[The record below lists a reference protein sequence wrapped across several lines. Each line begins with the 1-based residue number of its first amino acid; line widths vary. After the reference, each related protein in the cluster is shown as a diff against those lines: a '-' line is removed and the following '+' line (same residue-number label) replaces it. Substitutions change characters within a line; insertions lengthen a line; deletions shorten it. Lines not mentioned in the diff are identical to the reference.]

1 MKKALLKDSVKEIR
15 KTYKRFLSILLMS
28 LLGVGFFAGIRATS
42 PDMRKTIDN
51 YYNEQNF
58 YDIQMIST
66 LGLTDEDVD
75 LIKNNEY
82 VSEVY
87 GSFSKEAL
95 VEISN
100 NSEPV
105 VKVHSLLDINKV
117 ILKEGRL
124 PEKDNECVVEQGF
137 LAQTAKKIGDTITLE
152 DSDDSFNNDTLT
164 IVGTVESPLYITR
177 DRGSG
182 TLGTG
187 KIDYYIYTNSENFN
201 LDVYTELYIKIK
213 NENSYATTSDEYSEL
228 VDNALNSIKV
238 YEEQINTRR
247 YDELIKE
254 ANDKVDEAQQEL
266 DKNKQENEQKLNDAQ
281 KEIDDYRL
289 QIEDSKVSINSQ
301 KIIWILCLQIMTSKF
316 KMEKCNLMMHKK
328 H

>member
-100 NSEPV
+100 NSVPV

-137 LAQTAKKIGDTITLE
+137 LAQTAKK
-152 DSDDSFNNDTLT
+152 
-164 IVGTVESPLYITR
+164 
-177 DRGSG
+177 
-182 TLGTG
+182 
-187 KIDYYIYTNSENFN
+187 
-201 LDVYTELYIKIK
+201 
-213 NENSYATTSDEYSEL
+213 
-228 VDNALNSIKV
+228 
-238 YEEQINTRR
+238 
-247 YDELIKE
+247 
-254 ANDKVDEAQQEL
+254 
-266 DKNKQENEQKLNDAQ
+266 
-281 KEIDDYRL
+281 
-289 QIEDSKVSINSQ
+289 
-301 KIIWILCLQIMTSKF
+301 
-316 KMEKCNLMMHKK
+316 
-328 H
+328 